1 MNIIKKFKTAAVWIS
16 MAFLLSLTACSPKE
30 SKEQTVSNQMDGI
43 ELVLSIPKQD
53 VSLKDDFLANVVIT
67 NHNNAKVK
75 IYAPIRADKKDGIA
89 AVMAIKQKKW
99 QMLNPV
105 SGKDLPS
112 VKKRT
117 NYDFVLVELEPN
129 ETIEQAFT
137 WNKQLFDQESQK
149 NEAAE
154 KGNYVLSAFVL
165 LDDLKQQKE
174 TYKPEKQIIAKFN
187 FTVK

>member
-1 MNIIKKFKTAAVWIS
+1 MKWVKTAAVWIS

-30 SKEQTVSNQMDGI
+30 SKEHTVSNQMDGI
-43 ELVLSIPKQD
+43 ELTLSIPKQEI
-53 VSLKDDFLANVVIT
+53 SLKDDFTAKVVIT
-67 NHNNAKVK
+67 NHNNSKVK
-75 IYAPIRADKKDGIA
+75 IYASIPADKKDGIA
-89 AVMAIKQKKW
+89 AVMTINQKKY
-99 QMLNPV
+99 QLLNPIP
-105 SGKDLPS
+105 GKDLPN

-117 NYDFVLVELEPN
+117 YYDFVLVELEPN

-137 WNKQLFDQESQK
+137 WNKQLFDQVNRK

-154 KGNYVLSAFVL
+154 KGDYVLSAFVI

-174 TYKPEKQIIAKFN
+174 SYKPEKQIIAKFD